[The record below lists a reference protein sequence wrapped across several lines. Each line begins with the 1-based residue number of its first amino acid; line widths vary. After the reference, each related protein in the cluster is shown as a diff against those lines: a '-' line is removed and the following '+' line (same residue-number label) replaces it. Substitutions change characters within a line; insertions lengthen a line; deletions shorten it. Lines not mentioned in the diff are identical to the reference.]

1 MPFPWSRYWRRVG
14 ALFVVV
20 LLLSLAAAL
29 ALNGGRPGL
38 EAVLVAVVDSM
49 VLAVVAA
56 SVPIMRQIIPQAVL
70 YSADEAA

>member
-20 LLLSLAAAL
+20 LLVSLAAAL
-29 ALNGGRPGL
+29 ALNEGRLGL
-38 EAVLVAVVDSM
+38 EAVLVTVVDSV

-56 SVPIMRQIIPQAVL
+56 FPLTQRIHRGPRR
-70 YSADEAA
+70 

>member
-1 MPFPWSRYWRRVG
+1 VG
-14 ALFVVV
+14 ALFAVV

-38 EAVLVAVVDSM
+38 EAVPVAVVDSM

>member
-29 ALNGGRPGL
+29 ALNDGRLGL
-38 EAVLVAVVDSM
+38 ETVLVTVVDS
-49 VLAVVAA
+49 VALAVVAA
-56 SVPIMRQIIPQAVL
+56 FQLTQRIYRGPRR
-70 YSADEAA
+70 

>member
-14 ALFVVV
+14 VLFVVV

-29 ALNGGRPGL
+29 ALNDGRPGL
-38 EAVLVAVVDSM
+38 EAVLVAVVDSV

-56 SVPIMRQIIPQAVL
+56 FPLTQRIYRGPRR
-70 YSADEAA
+70 

>member
-20 LLLSLAAAL
+20 LLVSLAAAL
-29 ALNGGRPGL
+29 ALNDGRLGP
-38 EAVLVAVVDSM
+38 ETVLVTVVDSV

-56 SVPIMRQIIPQAVL
+56 FPLTQRIYRGPRR
-70 YSADEAA
+70 

>member
-14 ALFVVV
+14 VVFVVV

-29 ALNGGRPGL
+29 ALNDGRPGL
-38 EAVLVAVVDSM
+38 EAVLVAVVDSV

-56 SVPIMRQIIPQAVL
+56 FPLTQRIYRGPRR
-70 YSADEAA
+70 

>member
-20 LLLSLAAAL
+20 LLVSLAAAL
-29 ALNGGRPGL
+29 ALNDGRPSL
-38 EAVLVAVVDSM
+38 EAVLVTVVDSV

-56 SVPIMRQIIPQAVL
+56 FPLTQRIYRGPRR
-70 YSADEAA
+70 

>member
-1 MPFPWSRYWRRVG
+1 VG

-29 ALNGGRPGL
+29 ALNDGRPGL
-38 EAVLVAVVDSM
+38 EAVLVAVVDSV

-56 SVPIMRQIIPQAVL
+56 FPLTQRIYRGPRR
-70 YSADEAA
+70 

>member
-14 ALFVVV
+14 VLFVVV

-29 ALNGGRPGL
+29 ALNEGRLGL
-38 EAVLVAVVDSM
+38 EAVLVTVVDSV

-56 SVPIMRQIIPQAVL
+56 FPLTRRIYRGPRR
-70 YSADEAA
+70 